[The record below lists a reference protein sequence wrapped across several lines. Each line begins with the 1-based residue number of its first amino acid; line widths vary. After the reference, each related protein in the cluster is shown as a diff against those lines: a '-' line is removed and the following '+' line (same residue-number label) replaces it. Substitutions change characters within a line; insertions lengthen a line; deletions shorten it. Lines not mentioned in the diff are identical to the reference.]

1 MLIEHEIS
9 SLQRSIIQYRSEGHY
24 DKVTEAAAELL
35 EKGIL
40 LSDAEAILS
49 AHYISALANYYVGN
63 FEKVL
68 FHIEAHH
75 ESCLS
80 FGTKSDWMRS
90 FYLQYFVSTFAS
102 DYEHGRKLIED
113 VLSIALEIED
123 FIYVGIAYS
132 NLSYALNKLGK
143 FPEAMKAAQQA
154 VKFANLYS
162 GDRLILSVRA
172 HLHLIQS
179 SLNLERCD
187 VALTSINC
195 LNQLSELDDF
205 PREKA
210 FLTILKGRLH
220 ELLEHPTEAFR
231 FYTLAKEKEE
241 LLHDYVFL
249 KEIQQK
255 RIALAE
261 KLCSFDELAL
271 IQKEYIDLLH
281 EVENQNWIKASLE
294 LKLRLQNSAIKTNEH
309 IDFLTGV
316 YNRKYLEETTDKW
329 LADSVITKD
338 SIVCI
343 AFDLDNLKV
352 INDAH
357 GHLAGDEAIKLV
369 AKICSSEI
377 RKDDL
382 LGRFGGDEF
391 VLVMK
396 SITLENAK
404 KKALEI
410 AKKVKALSLGHPDI
424 SDQITISIGLA
435 DNHMRDVK
443 SFKDLFHLADLA
455 LYRAKRNGKNQLVS
469 FV

>member
-1 MLIEHEIS
+1 MLFEDEIS
-9 SLQRSIIQYRSEGHY
+9 SLQRSISQYRNEGHY
-24 DKVTEAAAELL
+24 DKVAEAAEELL
-35 EKGIL
+35 KKGIRF
-40 LSDAEAILS
+40 SDAEAILS
-49 AHYISALANYYVGN
+49 AHYSSALAYYYTGN

-75 ESCLS
+75 EGCLS
-80 FGTKSDWMRS
+80 YGTKSDWMRS
-90 FYLQYFVSTFAS
+90 YYLQYFVSAFAA

-113 VLSIALEIED
+113 VLSIALETED
-123 FIYVGIAYS
+123 FIYASIAYS
-132 NLSYALNKLGK
+132 NLSNALNKLKK
-143 FPEAMKAAQQA
+143 FPEAMKAAQKA
-154 VKFANLYS
+154 VKFANLYAK
-162 GDRLILSVRA
+162 DRLILSIRA
-172 HLHLIQS
+172 HLQLIES
-179 SLNLERCD
+179 SLNLERSD

-220 ELLEHPTEAFR
+220 EMLEHPAEAFQ

-241 LLHDYVFL
+241 LLHDYVLL
-249 KEIQQK
+249 KVIQQK

-281 EVENQNWIKASLE
+281 ELENQNWVKTSLE
-294 LKLRLQNSAIKTNEH
+294 LKLRLQNSTVQKYEH

-316 YNRKYLEETTDKW
+316 YNRKYLEETTDRW
-329 LADSVITKD
+329 LTDSAVTKNT
-338 SIVCI
+338 IVCI

-352 INDAH
+352 INDSY

-369 AKICSSEI
+369 ARICSSAI
-377 RKDDL
+377 RKDDV

-396 SITLENAK
+396 GITLEDAT
-404 KKALEI
+404 KKALDI
-410 AKKVKALSLGHPDI
+410 ANKVEALSLELPDI
-424 SDQITISIGLA
+424 SDQITISMGLA
-435 DNHMRDVK
+435 DNQKRDVR

-455 LYRAKRNGKNQLVS
+455 LYRAKRNGKNQVVS